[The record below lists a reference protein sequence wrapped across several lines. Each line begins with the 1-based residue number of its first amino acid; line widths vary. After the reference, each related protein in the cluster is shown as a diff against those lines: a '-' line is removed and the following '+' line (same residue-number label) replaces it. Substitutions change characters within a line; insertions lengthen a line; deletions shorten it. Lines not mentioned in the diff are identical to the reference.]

1 MHIKSRKFL
10 QLSPKHRARAAGS
23 YQVVLDPKGSE
34 DAWLTLHPRFKFQV
48 EGSPVL
54 NRDVLQ
60 MHSSRRQLS
69 LHYGDSAAVG
79 AVGDGGGALSTAAA
93 AADGARP
100 EAALPFSGGGEPRV
114 GMGTAR
120 EG

>member
-23 YQVVLDPKGSE
+23 YRVVLDPKGSE

-54 NRDVLQ
+54 NLERA
-60 MHSSRRQLS
+60 RARE
-69 LHYGDSAAVG
+69 
-79 AVGDGGGALSTAAA
+79 GGGVG
-93 AADGARP
+93 ADGAR
-100 EAALPFSGGGEPRV
+100 GQR
-114 GMGTAR
+114 AR
-120 EG
+120 